1 MSKPCVIVIDF
12 INDIVDEQ
20 GKTPNCA
27 AYVKEQGII
36 EKGNALIQLAREQ
49 AWLLIFVKVGFN
61 PGYLETPKNSP
72 VFRGAPAKGALKLG
86 EWGTE
91 FHSQL
96 DYRQG
101 DPVIIKP
108 RVSVFYCTPLEAYL
122 RAQHIDTLILS
133 GVSTNNAIQ
142 ATARDGHDR
151 DYQIVV
157 ASDACGAINSQIH
170 NNTLGLLEHFTTVI
184 PVEAVREF
192 LL

>member
-1 MSKPCVIVIDF
+1 MLRPCLIVIDF

-27 AYVKEQGII
+27 AYVQEQGII
-36 EKGNALIQLAREQ
+36 EKANILIKLAREQ
-49 AWLLIFVKVGFN
+49 GWLLIFVKVGFN

-72 VFRGAPAKGALKLG
+72 IFGGAPGKGALKLG

-101 DPVIIKP
+101 DTVIVKP

-122 RAQHIDTLILS
+122 RAQHIDTLVLC

-151 DYQIVV
+151 DYQIIV
-157 ASDACGAINSQIH
+157 ARDACGAVNSLTH
-170 NNTLGLLEHFTTVI
+170 NNTLGLLEHFTTI
-184 PVEAVREF
+184 LPAEAVDKF